1 MKDYYK
7 ILNIDRYATE
17 IQIKKAYRD
26 LALKY
31 HPDKAGVFDAHHKF
45 TEINE
50 AYQVLSRKDHR
61 ENYNFIYDYETIDK
75 KRQRIDDIFTETASW
90 EPNGRKSKGWRHP
103 FLRHDEESIDLTPYI
118 KSVRLISLLSFLFT
132 FLIILDYFLPKMNY
146 EQTVLTKLTTYKS
159 MNTIIIATE
168 DFEFPLSYRYSKMIR
183 AGDRA
188 VVSLSP
194 IFGIQYKL
202 TVESR
207 MDKYEFNPH
216 YSIYNI
222 FAFFLV
228 ILLVTSYIGLYQKK
242 NNPELIFSAGVAN
255 VFLSFLVMYL
265 IFSK

>member
-1 MKDYYK
+1 
-7 ILNIDRYATE
+7 L
-17 IQIKKAYRD
+17 
-26 LALKY
+26 
-31 HPDKAGVFDAHHKF
+31 KF

-61 ENYNFIYDYETIDK
+61 DNYNFIYDYEQLNK
-75 KRQRIDDIFTETASW
+75 KRQHVDTIFTDTVEWGTRT
-90 EPNGRKSKGWRHP
+90 ERRGGWRHP
-103 FLRHDEESIDLTPYI
+103 FYRSDEESVDLTPYI
-118 KSVRLISLLSFLFT
+118 KSVRIISMLSFMFT
-132 FLIILDYFLPKMNY
+132 FLIILDYFLPKINY
-146 EQTVLTKLTTYKS
+146 EQTIMAKLTTYKS

-168 DFEFPLSYRYSKMIR
+168 DFEFPLSYKYSKMIR
-183 AGDRA
+183 AGDLA

-207 MDKYEFNPH
+207 MDKFVFNPH

-228 ILLVTSYIGLYQKK
+228 ILLVTSYIGLYQKR

-255 VFLSFLVMYL
+255 VFLSLLVIYL
-265 IFSK
+265 IFSR

>member
-17 IQIKKAYRD
+17 VQVKKAYRD

-31 HPDKAGVFDAHHKF
+31 HPDKAGATGSHQKF

-61 ENYNFIYDYETIDK
+61 ENYNFIYDYEHLNK
-75 KRQRIDDIFTETASW
+75 KRRQSDTIFTETVNWRADVRQKRSW
-90 EPNGRKSKGWRHP
+90 RPPFYAKG
-103 FLRHDEESIDLTPYI
+103 EESVDLTPYI
-118 KSVRLISLLSFLFT
+118 KSVRIISMLSFLFT
-132 FLIILDYFLPKMNY
+132 FLIILDYFLPKTNF
-146 EQTVLTKLTTYKS
+146 EQTVLAKLTTYKS
-159 MNTIIIATE
+159 MNTIVIATE
-168 DFEFPLSYRYSKMIR
+168 DFEFPLNYRYSKMIR

-188 VVSLSP
+188 TILLSP
-194 IFGIQYKL
+194 IFGIQYKMI
-202 TVESR
+202 VESR
-207 MDKYEFNPH
+207 MDKYVFNPH

-228 ILLVTSYIGLYQKK
+228 ILLITSYIGLYQKR

-255 VFLSFLVMYL
+255 VFLSILVIYL
-265 IFSK
+265 IFSR

>member
-7 ILNIDRYATE
+7 ILNIDRYASE
-17 IQIKKAYRD
+17 GQIKKAYRD
-26 LALKY
+26 LALRY
-31 HPDKAGVFDAHHKF
+31 HPDKAGEMGSHLKF

-61 ENYNFIYDYETIDK
+61 ENYNFIYDYEHLK
-75 KRQRIDDIFTETASW
+75 RKRQHVDTIFSETVKW
-90 EPNGRKSKGWRHP
+90 ESNTQRRRWRHP
-103 FLRHDEESIDLTPYI
+103 FYANDEESVDLTPYI
-118 KSVRLISLLSFLFT
+118 KSVRIISMLSFLFT

-146 EQTVLTKLTTYKS
+146 EQTIMAKMTTYKS

-168 DFEFPLSYRYSKMIR
+168 DFEFPLSYKYSKMIR

-188 VVSLSP
+188 VISLSP

-207 MDKYEFNPH
+207 MDKFVFNPH

-228 ILLVTSYIGLYQKK
+228 ILLVTSYIGLYQKRD
-242 NNPELIFSAGVAN
+242 NPELIFSAGVAN
-255 VFLSFLVMYL
+255 VFLSLLVMYL
-265 IFSK
+265 IFTR

>member
-1 MKDYYK
+1 M
-7 ILNIDRYATE
+7 NIDRYATE

-31 HPDKAGVFDAHHKF
+31 HPDKAGAFGSHQKF

-61 ENYNFIYDYETIDK
+61 ENYNFIYDYEYIDK
-75 KRQRIDDIFTETASW
+75 KRQHADAIFTETVNW
-90 EPNGRKSKGWRHP
+90 RKNGERRQWRHP
-103 FLRHDEESIDLTPYI
+103 FYARGEDSVDLTPYI
-118 KSVRLISLLSFLFT
+118 KSVRIISMLSFLFT
-132 FLIILDYFLPKMNY
+132 FLIILDYFLPKTNY
-146 EQTVLTKLTTYKS
+146 EQTVLAKLTTYKS
-159 MNTIIIATE
+159 MNTIVIATE
-168 DFEFPLSYRYSKMIR
+168 DFEFPLNYQYSKMIR
-183 AGDRA
+183 AGDKA

-202 TVESR
+202 SVESR
-207 MDKYEFNPH
+207 MDKFVFNPH

-228 ILLVTSYIGLYQKK
+228 ILLVTSYIGLYQKR

-255 VFLSFLVMYL
+255 VFLSLLVMYL

>member
-7 ILNIDRYATE
+7 ILNIDRYATD

-26 LALKY
+26 LAIKY
-31 HPDKAGVFDAHHKF
+31 HPDKAGTFGSHQKF

-50 AYQVLSRKDHR
+50 AYQVLGRKDHR
-61 ENYNFIYDYETIDK
+61 ENYNFIYDYNVPDNG
-75 KRQRIDDIFTETASW
+75 RQYADAVYTETMDW
-90 EPNGRKSKGWRHP
+90 EEDLRKRPWRAP
-103 FLRHDEESIDLTPYI
+103 FYRSEDDSVDLTPYI
-118 KSVRLISLLSFLFT
+118 KSVRIISMLSFLFT
-132 FLIILDYFLPKMNY
+132 FLIILDYFLPKLNY
-146 EQTVLTKLTTYKS
+146 EQTVMAKMTTYKS

-168 DFEFPLSYRYSKMIR
+168 DFDFPLSYRYSKMIR

-207 MDKYEFNPH
+207 MDKFVFNPH

-228 ILLVTSYIGLYQKK
+228 ILLITSYIGLYQKRD
-242 NNPELIFSAGVAN
+242 NPELIFSAGVAN
-255 VFLSFLVMYL
+255 VFLSLLVMYL
-265 IFSK
+265 IFSR

>member
-7 ILNIDRYATE
+7 ILNIDRYATDL
-17 IQIKKAYRD
+17 QVKKAYRD

-31 HPDKAGVFDAHHKF
+31 HPDKAGAFDSHQKF

-61 ENYNFIYDYETIDK
+61 ENYNFIYDYEYLNR
-75 KRQRIDDIFTETASW
+75 KRQRDDAIFTDTINWSADVRQKRRW
-90 EPNGRKSKGWRHP
+90 THP
-103 FLRHDEESIDLTPYI
+103 FYARGEDSVDLTPYI
-118 KSVRLISLLSFLFT
+118 KSVRIISLLTFLFT
-132 FLIILDYFLPKMNY
+132 FLIILDYFLPKTDI
-146 EQTVLTKLTTYKS
+146 EQTVLAKLTTYKS
-159 MNTIIIATE
+159 MNTIVIATE

-188 VVSLSP
+188 IIMLSP
-194 IFGIQYKL
+194 IFGIQYKMI
-202 TVESR
+202 VESR
-207 MDKYEFNPH
+207 MDKYVFNPH

-228 ILLVTSYIGLYQKK
+228 ILLVTSYIGLYQKR

-255 VFLSFLVMYL
+255 VFISLLVIYL
-265 IFSK
+265 VFSR